1 MSTHK
6 TTDDDSTMFTMLS
19 PIWESLGSLF
29 LVFTKLNALLS
40 SSSWSGFHLNHQD
53 KSTLKLSRSTY
64 ECCRLSTYEYCRL
77 RGNSPA
83 LNVVRGFKL
92 STYECC
98 RLRHPDQDQALG
110 IQAQPTGPEL
120 GRNIY
125 HWFVICHPIP
135 NHRWWPKRSYSIS
148 HRSQNER
155 LAYFSSGLWDNMV
168 CSRCFII
175 ILIIIQVELQ

>member
-1 MSTHK
+1 M
-6 TTDDDSTMFTMLS
+6 TTAQCSLYAWQNQSFSFFQHNVEYSVNLVLYSLFFILYSLFLFFTRPALKWTLKMGQFTMLS

-40 SSSWSGFHLNHQD
+40 SSSWSGFHLNRQD
-53 KSTLKLSRSTY
+53 KSTLKLYRSTY

-125 HWFVICHPIP
+125 HG
-135 NHRWWPKRSYSIS
+135 RWTLR
-148 HRSQNER
+148 
-155 LAYFSSGLWDNMV
+155 
-168 CSRCFII
+168 
-175 ILIIIQVELQ
+175 